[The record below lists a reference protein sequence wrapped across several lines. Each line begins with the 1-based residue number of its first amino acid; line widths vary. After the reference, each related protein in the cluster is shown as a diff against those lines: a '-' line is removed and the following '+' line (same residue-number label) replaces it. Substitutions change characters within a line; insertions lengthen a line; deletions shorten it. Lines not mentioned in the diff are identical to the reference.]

1 MFMHHCVHR
10 VLITDLPSVISVWFE
25 THTSGSHIRDSQHR
39 PMFSKRRGSLLGN
52 WLGQSS
58 ATMIMHQDHS
68 SRHSP
73 LQKPG
78 KIMKLKYRDTK
89 LICSS

>member
-1 MFMHHCVHR
+1 MSMHNCVHR
-10 VLITDLPSVISVWFE
+10 VLITYLSSAISIWFE
-25 THTSGSHIRDSQHR
+25 THTSGSHARDVSTTPSDVLKRGADLSQAI
-39 PMFSKRRGSLLGN
+39 G
-52 WLGQSS
+52 WVA